1 MSRTLFTQ
9 LERLGDLIQTTPLLR
24 EYRAARPE
32 TEMRLLLLDE
42 NQSALAGF
50 GAVVRFHSLP
60 QKRVGKLNS
69 RIDEYRN
76 QPPDEAKAILEGL
89 ALPSLDDLINLTHG
103 ALGCWLTDRIPARQK
118 EAGVITPACGC
129 LWPGGME
136 RLHSR
141 DAIF

>member
-1 MSRTLFTQ
+1 MSRMLFTQ

-69 RIDEYRN
+69 RIDSYRN
-76 QPPDEAKAILEGL
+76 QPPDEAKAILKGL
-89 ALPSLDDLINLTHG
+89 ALPGCDNLINLTHG
-103 ALGCWLTDRIPARQK
+103 ALGCRLADRIPTRQK
-118 EAGVITPACGC
+118 ESGFITPAG
-129 LWPGGME
+129 
-136 RLHSR
+136 
-141 DAIF
+141 D